1 MHVLSARY
9 QAAMLIMA
17 AAAFSISSNSAMAGE
32 TLERISRSG
41 KIVLATRDASIPF
54 SYKDNNGKPLGYT
67 VDICLKLVDAIKL
80 QLKRPDLRID
90 YMQVTPSSRFKAI
103 TEGLADLECGPTTNT
118 AERRALVGFT
128 IANFIASAKMLV
140 KKDSGIRNWADL
152 RNKTI
157 VTTAATTN
165 AKSIADRNDV
175 GALRITLLEA
185 KDDLESF
192 HQVETG
198 KADAFAMD
206 DVLLYGLKAMS
217 RHPADYQVVASPLTV
232 EPYAIMFS
240 KNDIELKKLMD
251 AEMARII
258 YNGDVEKLYKKWF
271 NNPIP
276 PSGVN
281 LDMPMNA
288 LLRNSF
294 QFPSDKVAD

>member
-1 MHVLSARY
+1 
-9 QAAMLIMA
+9 MLMA
-17 AAAFSISSNSAMAGE
+17 AITTFSTFNNLAVAGE
-32 TLERISRSG
+32 ALERISRSG
-41 KIVLATRDASIPF
+41 RVVLATRDASIPF
-54 SYKDNNGKPLGYT
+54 SYKGSDGKPVGYT
-67 VDICLKLVDAIKL
+67 VDICHRLVDALRL

-90 YMQVTPSSRFKAI
+90 YVQVTPASRFKAI
-103 TEGLADLECGPTTNT
+103 MEGQADLECGPTTNT
-118 AERRALVGFT
+118 AERRTLVGFT
-128 IANFIASAKMLV
+128 IANFIASARMLV

-165 AKSIADRNDV
+165 AKSIAERNDV
-175 GALRITLLEA
+175 SALRITLLEA
-185 KDDLESF
+185 KDDLDSF
-192 HQVETG
+192 HQLETG

-217 RHPADYQVVASPLTV
+217 GHPADYQVVASPLTV

-240 KNDIELKKLMD
+240 RNDLELKKLMD
-251 AEMARII
+251 TEMARII
-258 YNGDVEKLYKKWF
+258 YNGDVEKLYRKWF

>member
-1 MHVLSARY
+1 MHIRPMIFQANVFAFALLMMTGISKSA
-9 QAAMLIMA
+9 
-17 AAAFSISSNSAMAGE
+17 FAGE
-32 TLERISRSG
+32 TLERIGRNG

-54 SYKDNNGKPLGYT
+54 SYKDNSGKPVGYT
-67 VDICLKLVDAIKL
+67 VDICLKLVETIKI
-80 QLKRPDLRID
+80 QLKRPDLRIE
-90 YMQVTPSSRFKAI
+90 YLQVTPSSRFKAI
-103 TEGLADLECGPTTNT
+103 LDGQADLECGPTTNT

-128 IANFIASAKMLV
+128 IANFIASARMLV

-165 AKSIADRNDV
+165 AKSIAERNDV

-217 RHPADYQVVASPLTV
+217 SRPADYQVVASPLTV

-240 KNDIELKKLMD
+240 KNDTELKKLMD

-258 YNGDVEKLYKKWF
+258 YSGEVEKLYRKWF